1 MTEDLSFARVTAIY
15 RHEKDH
21 RTLAPLEEDFYE
33 RLDAH
38 LATLRTALTEEGR
51 SGTSARAGMLGDE
64 IGKTERKRLQILT
77 ERERKIAL
85 LASQRASGTEVEM
98 PGLPKG
104 ERELFDRLVELLQES
119 RARALGQ
126 AAQRPLA
133 TPSQTAREAMPLP
146 PPATPPPRTLAD
158 SAIVR
163 VLQDLPPFAG
173 LRGTYRL
180 HKGDVVTLQTAVAAA
195 LIAKGKVVEMAG
207 ALPSK
212 PNR

>member
-1 MTEDLSFARVTAIY
+1 MAEELSFARVTSIY

-33 RLDAH
+33 RLDVH
-38 LATLRTALTEEGR
+38 LTTLRTALAEEGR

-98 PGLPKG
+98 PALPKV
-104 ERELFDRLVELLQES
+104 ERELFECLVELLQES

-126 AAQRPLA
+126 AAPRA
-133 TPSQTAREAMPLP
+133 VASTAPMGRVEPPLP
-146 PPATPPPRTLAD
+146 PPTLAPPRTLLD

-173 LRGTYRL
+173 LRGTYHLR
-180 HKGDVVTLQTAVAAA
+180 KGDVVTLQTAVAAA
-195 LIAKGKVVEMAG
+195 LIAKGKVVEMAS
-207 ALPSK
+207 ALASK